1 MTFLVAWRLWLL
13 LGVGALAGAWVASL
27 RRRRQDTVRFTNLD
41 LLDKVAPQRPDWW
54 RRHLPAALWLL
65 ALAVLV
71 LGFARPARDVRVGRD
86 RATVMLA
93 LDVSLSMEATD
104 VDPSRLEVA
113 QTAALDFVDGLP
125 DGIDL
130 GLVTFSGSATVA
142 VAPSDDHEAV
152 RRAIEDAEL
161 AEGTAIGEA
170 IFAGLDAVAAAPPTE
185 AGEPRPGRLVVLS
198 DGETTQG
205 RPNEDAAAAAAEADV
220 PVDTIAFGTPDGV
233 VVDPASGMETP
244 VPVAPEPLQDIAGTT
259 GGEFFEADS
268 LDALASVYEDIATAV
283 GYETEQRDISAWF
296 VGSSL
301 LLLATAGALS
311 LRWSQRL
318 P

>member
-1 MTFLVAWRLWLL
+1 MTFLAAWRLWLL

-27 RRRRQDTVRFTNLD
+27 HRRRQDTVRFTNVA
-41 LLDKVAPQRPDWW
+41 LLDVVAPQRPGW
-54 RRHLPAALWLL
+54 RRHLPAVLWLL

-71 LGFARPARDVRVGRD
+71 VGFARPARDVRVGRD

-104 VDPSRLEVA
+104 VDPSRLDVA
-113 QTAALDFVDGLP
+113 RTAALDFVDGLP
-125 DGIDL
+125 DDVDL
-130 GLVTFSGSATVA
+130 GFVTFSGTATIA
-142 VAPSDDHEAV
+142 VAPSEDHDAV
-152 RRAIEDAEL
+152 RTAIEEAEL

-170 IFAGLDAVAAAPPTE
+170 IFAGLDAVAAAPPTDD
-185 AGEPRPGRLVVLS
+185 GSPTPGRLVVLS

-205 RPNEDAAAAAAEADV
+205 RPDDEAAAAATEADV
-220 PVDTIAFGTPDGV
+220 PVDTIAFGTTDGTV
-233 VVDPASGMETP
+233 TDPTTGEEVE
-244 VPVAPEPLQDIAGTT
+244 VPVAPEPLQEIASTT

-268 LDALASVYEDIATAV
+268 LDALSTVYEDISTAV
-283 GYETEQRDISAWF
+283 GYESEERDISAWF
-296 VGSSL
+296 VGAAL
-301 LLLATAGALS
+301 ALLAVAGVLS